1 MWWDKRDCMIRS
13 NVSAYAQVNA
23 TTRALYATLLTPETW
38 RTLVQAGSF
47 DALLGQLEKT
57 AYGVYLKLD
66 RQILTPRRTVYQ
78 LRWHLTQAYEKLIR
92 LTPEPARQLIIQLWR
107 LYEVDNLKATLRG
120 VETGASWDEV
130 RRLLSPM
137 FRYVTLTNDHIQRML
152 ASGSIVRAIERIR
165 RTPYYETL
173 VHAVER
179 YETEKNLFPLEVAL
193 DLDYRRGLWQSIA
206 SLKGMDYEQA
216 LRLVGTSIDIDNL
229 LWAIRYRVYHH
240 LSVQE
245 IINYTLPF
253 GYQVQDADIRAVAE
267 GADVVTIVKRIYPG
281 IEGLDNAATQ
291 PGEEAPPQQRQ
302 LASIERALHRHTM
315 QLCRGTFLG
324 NPFHIGVQL
333 AYLMLLEYELRDL
346 IAIVEAKA
354 SQLPVER
361 LAAIIDMEW

>member
-1 MWWDKRDCMIRS
+1 MMPS
-13 NVSAYAQVNA
+13 SVTAYAQVNA
-23 TTRALYATLLTPETW
+23 TTRALYATLLTPEI
-38 RTLVQAGSF
+38 RRAFIQAPNF
-47 DALLGQLEKT
+47 DAFLTQLEKT
-57 AYGVYLKLD
+57 AYGPYLKMD

-78 LRWHLTQAYEKLIR
+78 LRWHVTQAYEKLIR
-92 LTPEPARQLIIQLWR
+92 LTPEPGCQLIIQLWR

-120 VETGASWDEV
+120 IETGASWDEV

-137 FRYVTLTNDHIQRML
+137 FRYITLNDDDIQRML

-165 RTPYYETL
+165 HTPYYETL
-173 VHAVER
+173 IHAVAR

-193 DLDYRRGLWQSIA
+193 DLDYRRGLWQSVH
-206 SLKGMDYEQA
+206 SLKGADHEQA
-216 LRLVGTSIDIDNL
+216 LRLVGTSIDVDNQ

-240 LSVQE
+240 LSMQE

-253 GYQVQDADIRAVAE
+253 GYQVQDADIRAIAE
-267 GADVVTIVKRIYPG
+267 GADIKAVVKRIYPR
-281 IEGLDNAATQ
+281 IEGLEDATTQ
-291 PGEEAPPQQRQ
+291 TREEVSPQQRQ
-302 LASIERALHRHTM
+302 LASIERVLHRHIIK
-315 QLCRGTFLG
+315 LCRGTFLG

-361 LAAIIDMEW
+361 LESIIDIEWW